1 MTSEKPQRIYRADYQ
16 EPDYWIDS
24 VDLDFDLADEVT
36 AVRAK
41 LAVRRN
47 PALRGDP
54 PPLILVGEEMSLKG
68 LWIDGE
74 ELAASRYR
82 VAEFDLSMRSNAAGP
97 QRYRPYRPRTHRV
110 RSRAPPV
117 LRSGP
122 VPLCYHGRSQP

>member
-1 MTSEKPQRIYRADYQ
+1 MSGEKPKRIYRADYQ

-54 PPLILVGEEMSLKG
+54 PPLVLVGEELSLKG
-68 LWIDGE
+68 LWIEGE
-74 ELAASRYR
+74 ELPASRYR
-82 VAEFDLSMRSNAAGP
+82 LGELE
-97 QRYRPYRPRTHRV
+97 
-110 RSRAPPV
+110 
-117 LRSGP
+117 L
-122 VPLCYHGRSQP
+122 